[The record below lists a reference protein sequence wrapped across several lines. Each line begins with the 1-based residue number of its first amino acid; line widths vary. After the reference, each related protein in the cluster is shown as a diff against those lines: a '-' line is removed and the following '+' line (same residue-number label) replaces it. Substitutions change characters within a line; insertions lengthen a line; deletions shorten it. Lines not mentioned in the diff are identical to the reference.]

1 MSRASEEWQ
10 FVETDAASLIS
21 QLVSVYEVMA
31 GQGVNPASP
40 EMLMLRWA
48 TVAIIQERVL
58 NNYTGNQNLASRALG
73 ENLDELG
80 EFLYGVSRPAAQPAT
95 ATERFTISEAQAFPI
110 LIPAGTRVTDS
121 ENELYFATK
130 EDAYIAAGDTYI
142 DVAVECQ
149 TPGAIGNGY
158 VVGQLNQIVDIF
170 DYYTSCTN
178 TTESADG
185 NDEATDDEYYDRMI
199 ASLDGYSCAGAAGGY
214 VYHAMKV
221 STEIADVKA
230 IVPRRTVKA
239 TKDVWTHGTA
249 KAAFMGAPSL
259 LQDTLKVYTAQGGT
273 LAALGDD
280 YTLATSDDGLL
291 TISIKS
297 TGILAS
303 LSSIYVEADYLEA
316 GKVYLY
322 VLMNDGTPATTETKN
337 AVLAACNADEARP
350 MTDVVEVHDPETV
363 SYDITLTYYI
373 PSNATTSSTDI
384 QAAVQSAV
392 DDYKAWQSEMLGRDI
407 NPSHLISLLMQ
418 TGIKRVELT
427 APSFTVLQDG
437 SGHTVPQ
444 IASCG
449 TVTIT
454 NGGFENE

>member
-48 TVAIIQERVL
+48 AVAIIQERVL

-73 ENLDELG
+73 ENLDALG

-95 ATERFTISEAQAFPI
+95 ATERFTISEAQSFPI
-110 LIPAGTRVTDS
+110 LIPAGTRVTDA

-149 TPGAIGNGY
+149 TPGAVGNGY
-158 VVGQLNQIVDIF
+158 VAGQLNQIVDVF

-230 IVPRRTVKA
+230 VVPRRSFSGSV
-239 TKDVWTHGTA
+239 DVFTHGTT
-249 KAAFMGAPSL
+249 KAAFLGATSL

-273 LAALGDD
+273 LAAVDDD
-280 YTLATSDDGLL
+280 YTLTNADGLL
-291 TISIKS
+291 TITIKS

-303 LSSIYVEADYLEA
+303 LSSIYIEADYLEA

-337 AVLAACNADEARP
+337 AVLAACNAEEARP

-363 SYDITLTYYI
+363 SYDINLTYYI
-373 PSNATTSSTDI
+373 PSNATTSSADI

-392 DDYKAWQSEMLGRDI
+392 DDYKAWQNEMLGRDI

-427 APSFTVLQDG
+427 SPTFTALRDG
-437 SGHTVPQ
+437 SNHTVPQ